1 MSVTRKLFFTLAAF
15 IIGMALVFAFV
26 TQIVLKDALHLMVE
40 STRKKEIEELSTI
53 FIKHYRQKGSWDQV
67 EEVEV
72 SPEFWDNNQE
82 ASFLLLSREQ
92 EQLYTAGHASIMH
105 IKLFGIRSILKHEGE
120 TIAFLYFHDPEVD
133 FLSKIRMGIRDS
145 VTILLFIGAFVFI
158 LLSLVIAYWLS
169 RRLTAPL
176 RSLLPAIDR
185 LGRGELGIQAPTL
198 SNDEYG
204 TVAKA
209 FNEMSTKIQR
219 MEEVRRNLVADVSH
233 ELRTPLTILRGKLEL
248 IQQSGRPVKPEELL
262 PIQDELIRLTRLVE
276 DLHQLSLA
284 EVKKLPLEK
293 KMTPVLPL
301 LQRIVERM
309 TPVAQQ
315 KGVEIQLHPFTKIEK
330 IRIDPNRITQALL
343 NLLTNA
349 LRYTPSG
356 GSIQITVEDEIK
368 GKGGDKQ
375 LRITISDT
383 GIGIS
388 PEHLP
393 YLFNRFYRTDEART
407 RNSGGTGLGL
417 ALTKEFILAHK
428 GNIEV
433 ESQPGIGTTFFITL
447 PVSLEQGSRSP
458 VV

>member
-15 IIGMALVFAFV
+15 IVGMALVFAFV
-26 TQIVLKDALHLMVE
+26 TQIVLRDSLHFMVE

-53 FIKHYRQKGSWDQV
+53 FIEHYRQKGSWDQV
-67 EEVEV
+67 EQVEV
-72 SPEFWDNNQE
+72 SPEFWSKNQE

-92 EQLYTAGHASIMH
+92 KQLYTAGDASSQQ
-105 IKLFGIRSILKHEGE
+105 IKLFGVRSILQYEEE
-120 TIAFLYFHDPEVD
+120 TIALLYFYDPEVD

-145 VTILLFIGAFVFI
+145 VTVLLIIGAFVFI

-185 LGRGELGIQAPTL
+185 LGRGELGIQAPIL

-219 MEEVRRNLVADVSH
+219 MEEVRRILVADVSH

-293 KMTPVLPL
+293 KMTPILPL

-315 KGVEIQLHPFTKIEK
+315 KGVKIQLNSFTKTEK
-330 IRIDPNRITQALL
+330 IQIDPNRIIQALF

-356 GSIQITVEDEIK
+356 GAIQITVEDVIGEK
-368 GKGGDKQ
+368 DGDKQ
-375 LRITISDT
+375 LRIKIADT

-388 PEHLP
+388 HEHLP

-417 ALTKEFILAHK
+417 ALTKEIILAHK

-433 ESQPGIGTTFFITL
+433 ESQPGKGTTFFVTL
-447 PVSLEQGSRSP
+447 PV
-458 VV
+458 

>member
-15 IIGMALVFAFV
+15 IVGMALVFAFV
-26 TQIVLKDALHLMVE
+26 TQIVLRDSLHFMVE

-53 FIKHYRQKGSWDQV
+53 FIEHYRQKGSWDQV
-67 EEVEV
+67 EQVEV
-72 SPEFWDNNQE
+72 SPEFWSKNQE

-92 EQLYTAGHASIMH
+92 KQLYTAGDASSQQ
-105 IKLFGIRSILKHEGE
+105 IKLFGVRSILQYEEE
-120 TIAFLYFHDPEVD
+120 TIALLYFYDPEVD

-145 VTILLFIGAFVFI
+145 VTVLLIIGAFVFI

-185 LGRGELGIQAPTL
+185 LGRGELGIQAPIL

-219 MEEVRRNLVADVSH
+219 MEEVRRILVADVSH

-293 KMTPVLPL
+293 KMTPILPL

-309 TPVAQQ
+309 IPVAQQ
-315 KGVEIQLHPFTKIEK
+315 KGVKIQLNSFTKTEK
-330 IRIDPNRITQALL
+330 IQIDPNRIIQALF

-356 GSIQITVEDEIK
+356 GAIQITVEDVIGEK
-368 GKGGDKQ
+368 DGDKQ
-375 LRITISDT
+375 LRIKIADT

-388 PEHLP
+388 HEHLP

-417 ALTKEFILAHK
+417 ALTKEIILAHK

-433 ESQPGIGTTFFITL
+433 ESQPGKGTTFFVTL
-447 PVSLEQGSRSP
+447 PV
-458 VV
+458 

>member
-53 FIKHYRQKGSWDQV
+53 FIEHYRQKGSWDQV

-315 KGVEIQLHPFTKIEK
+315 KGVEI
-330 IRIDPNRITQALL
+330 
-343 NLLTNA
+343 
-349 LRYTPSG
+349 
-356 GSIQITVEDEIK
+356 
-368 GKGGDKQ
+368 
-375 LRITISDT
+375 
-383 GIGIS
+383 
-388 PEHLP
+388 
-393 YLFNRFYRTDEART
+393 
-407 RNSGGTGLGL
+407 
-417 ALTKEFILAHK
+417 
-428 GNIEV
+428 
-433 ESQPGIGTTFFITL
+433 
-447 PVSLEQGSRSP
+447 
-458 VV
+458 